1 MNAVAKTWIMLTV
14 LASLALVTTHAR
26 AAEPDV
32 ETIVENT
39 NRVAYYQG
47 RDGRALVKMAI
58 TDSQGRTRTREFI
71 ILRRDDQPP
80 DKKDDTTCG
89 EQKFY
94 IYFRR
99 PADLNKM
106 VFMVHKHLDR
116 DDDRWLYLPAL
127 DLVKPIAAGDKRT
140 SFVGSH
146 FLYEDVSGRRITDDT
161 HELVETTENYYVLK
175 NTPKKADTVEFAH
188 FTMWVHRKTF
198 VPVRTV
204 YYDKKGE
211 TYRTY
216 EALKV
221 ETIDGYPTV
230 TKSRMTDNVMGG
242 HTVLEYQ
249 DVTYNIGLPEGIFA
263 ERYLRSA
270 PRKYLK

>member
-1 MNAVAKTWIMLTV
+1 MNAVAKTGIMLTV
-14 LASLALVTTHAR
+14 LAALALVTTHAR
-26 AAEPDV
+26 AAEPEV
-32 ETIVENT
+32 ETLVENT

-47 RDGRALVKMAI
+47 RAGRALVKMAI

-80 DKKDDTTCG
+80 DEKDDTMCG

-116 DDDRWLYLPAL
+116 NDDRWLYLPAL

>member
-1 MNAVAKTWIMLTV
+1 MNAVAKTGIMLTV
-14 LASLALVTTHAR
+14 LAALALVTIHAR

-47 RDGRALVKMAI
+47 RDGRALVKMTI

-80 DKKDDTTCG
+80 DEKDDTTCG

-116 DDDRWLYLPAL
+116 NDDRWLYLPAL

>member
-14 LASLALVTTHAR
+14 LAALALVATHAR

-32 ETIVENT
+32 KTIVENT

-47 RDGRALVKMAI
+47 RDGRALVKMTI

-80 DKKDDTTCG
+80 DEKDDTTCG

-211 TYRTY
+211 MYRTY